1 MSIMYQSGVL
11 PSYEEWAIGSVSG
24 TEEEILA
31 VGSTGPVVFTVDN
44 TIPFICEGV
53 YCEVAQP
60 ADDPDG
66 SGKTEDDRKTVG
78 IPTISN
84 ICSKSFTGYDK
95 IYVDHSEITED
106 QAGGA
111 TGTQAKMRVK
121 IIRQPS

>member
-1 MSIMYQSGVL
+1 MAVLYQSGVL

-24 TEEEILA
+24 TEEETLA

-44 TIPFICEGV
+44 TIPFMCEGV

-60 ADDPDG
+60 ASDPSSG
-66 SGKTEDDRKTVG
+66 SEDDRKTIG

-84 ICSKSFTGYDK
+84 ICSKSFTGYDL
-95 IYVDHSEITED
+95 IYIDHSEITED

-111 TGTQAKMRVK
+111 TGTSAKMRVK
-121 IIRQPS
+121 IIRYPS